1 MVQFKW
7 MSTWKTV
14 LLKLPQPQDH
24 AFFEPPIKGLELFLR
39 VTRSGH
45 LPSRLFLPLIAAKV
59 IKQPWTGNEENILA
73 NTIIKWY
80 VGYARVG
87 MGVCMCV
94 HVFVDGGLLFWF
106 EVLGFVC
113 CWLIILNRWV
123 LM

>member
-1 MVQFKW
+1 MVQFKG

-24 AFFEPPIKGLELFLR
+24 AFFEPSIKGLELFLQ

-45 LPSRLFLPLIAAKV
+45 LPSHSFLPLRAAKV
-59 IKQPWTGNEENILA
+59 IKQPWNGNEENNLA

-80 VGYARVG
+80 VGSARVS